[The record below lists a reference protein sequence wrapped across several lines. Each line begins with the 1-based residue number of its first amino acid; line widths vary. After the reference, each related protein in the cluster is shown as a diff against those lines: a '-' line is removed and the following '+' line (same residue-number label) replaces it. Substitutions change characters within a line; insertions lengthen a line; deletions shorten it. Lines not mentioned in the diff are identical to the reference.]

1 MSGIDQCRVCPGAG
15 CQVPDNVI
23 IVTSIPALPVLTM
36 LTSTLAVD
44 AVRLDPE
51 AGPVSLAVARVT
63 RVKLSGRGDG
73 L

>member
-1 MSGIDQCRVCPGAG
+1 MCPGAG
-15 CQVPDNVI
+15 CQEPDNVPVI
-23 IVTSIPALPVLTM
+23 SIPALPVLTSG
-36 LTSTLAVD
+36 TVD

>member
-1 MSGIDQCRVCPGAG
+1 MCPGAG
-15 CQVPDNVI
+15 CQVPDNVP
-23 IVTSIPALPVLTM
+23 VTSIPALPVLTM
-36 LTSTLAVD
+36 LTSGTVD

>member
-23 IVTSIPALPVLTM
+23 IVTSVPALSVLT
-36 LTSTLAVD
+36 SSLAVD

-51 AGPVSLAVARVT
+51 AGPVSLAVAGVT

>member
-1 MSGIDQCRVCPGAG
+1 MCPGAG
-15 CQVPDNVI
+15 CQVPDNVP
-23 IVTSIPALPVLTM
+23 VTSIPALSML
-36 LTSTLAVD
+36 LTSGAVD

-63 RVKLSGRGDG
+63 RIKLSGRGDG